1 MVLLGL
7 ILHIVDLPIIGFSLL
22 LWTGLFQELLDIEGR
37 IFQKPL
43 DAEDLGL
50 TTSAP
55 ILVPWIQSKSPQG
68 AKFPLP
74 PPLLCRSCLRVM
86 PPNIIPGIVAY
97 PERVKVSSRVI
108 MARRRR

>member
-1 MVLLGL
+1 M
-7 ILHIVDLPIIGFSLL
+7 
-22 LWTGLFQELLDIEGR
+22 FQELLDIDE
-37 IFQKPL
+37 
-43 DAEDLGL
+43 LGL

-55 ILVPWIQSKSPQG
+55 IFVPWIQSKSPQG
-68 AKFPLP
+68 AKFPFP

-108 MARRRR
+108 MARRRK